1 MIDRGVMD
9 REEMITALKALAH
22 GTRWRMLE
30 LLLRHGLCVGAL
42 AQTLGITEAAAS
54 QHLQVL
60 RKAGLIQGE
69 KRGYWTHY
77 LVREEAL
84 KRLGQEV
91 AELPDREAG
100 LRDLNQELS
109 SGAHGK
115 NQ

>member
-1 MIDRGVMD
+1 MD
-9 REEMITALKALAH
+9 REQTIVALKALAH

-60 RKAGLIQGE
+60 RRAGLVLGE

-84 KRLGQEV
+84 RRLGQEV
-91 AELPDREAG
+91 AGLPDRETG
-100 LRDLNQELS
+100 LRDLNEDILDP
-109 SGAHGK
+109 GEETDGK
-115 NQ
+115 GSE

>member
-1 MIDRGVMD
+1 MD
-9 REEMITALKALAH
+9 REETIVALKALAH

-60 RKAGLIQGE
+60 RKAGLVRGE

-77 LVREEAL
+77 MVREEAL

-91 AELPDREAG
+91 AELPDRATG
-100 LRDLNQELS
+100 LRDLNEELC
-109 SGAHGK
+109 SGSGK
-115 NQ
+115 ERDNKEE

>member
-1 MIDRGVMD
+1 MIRGAMD
-9 REEMITALKALAH
+9 REEIIAALKALAH

-42 AQTLGITEAAAS
+42 AKTLGITEAAAS
-54 QHLQVL
+54 QHLQIL
-60 RKAGLIQGE
+60 RKAGLVLGE

-77 LVREEAL
+77 IVQEEAF

-91 AELPDREAG
+91 AGLPDREAN
-100 LRDLNQELS
+100 LRDLNEELS

-115 NQ
+115 NE

>member
-1 MIDRGVMD
+1 MD
-9 REEMITALKALAH
+9 REETIVALKALAH

-60 RKAGLIQGE
+60 RKAGLVRGE

-77 LVREEAL
+77 MVREEAL
-84 KRLGQEV
+84 KRLGQEL

-100 LRDLNQELS
+100 LRDLNKELT
-109 SGAHGK
+109 SGAHEK
-115 NQ
+115 NG